1 MRDVKEKEEEEDD
14 GKMLKLPPG
23 FRFSPTDEEL
33 VLHFL
38 HPKKQQAS
46 LSPLYAHLVPDLKS
60 HHHDPWDLHGKA
72 LSNGSH
78 YFYFSRMMNNRIT
91 ENGYWKDLDMEEPVF
106 GEAGEIIGMKKS
118 LTFHIG
124 EAPTGQETNWVMQE
138 YHLVSFHQ
146 LANSTQELD
155 SLVLS
160 RVHESKTSHG
170 QSLRSGGDEDSE
182 TDLSYMDEMFMLLD
196 DDLDD
201 VSSGD

>member
-1 MRDVKEKEEEEDD
+1 MKNLSFTFCVPRSSRPLCLRS
-14 GKMLKLPPG
+14 ML
-23 FRFSPTDEEL
+23 
-33 VLHFL
+33 
-38 HPKKQQAS
+38 
-46 LSPLYAHLVPDLKS
+46 HLVPDLKS

-72 LSNGSH
+72 LWNGTH

-106 GEAGEIIGMKKS
+106 GEAGEMIGMKKS

-124 EAPTGQETNWVMQE
+124 EAPTGQETNWMMQE
-138 YHLVSFHQ
+138 YHLMSFHQ
-146 LANSTQELD
+146 LANPTQELG

-196 DDLDD
+196 EDLDD
-201 VSSGD
+201 ISSGD